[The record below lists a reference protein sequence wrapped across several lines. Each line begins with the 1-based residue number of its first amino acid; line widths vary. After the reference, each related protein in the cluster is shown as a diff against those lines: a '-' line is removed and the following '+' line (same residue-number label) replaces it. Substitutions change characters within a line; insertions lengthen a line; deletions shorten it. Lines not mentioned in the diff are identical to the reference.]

1 MKDVIFDHYQNA
13 VSDSLLRH
21 KSLLDI
27 MTKLEESQA
36 KINRSLA
43 KSVTNCG
50 CIEIKATKQHIPEN
64 KEPQADDYNKYFDTH
79 LKGKLCDECR
89 ENIEDEIG
97 NDLFYLA
104 SLCNLLDLNL
114 YDILLKEYNQIATL
128 GKYSMK

>member
-1 MKDVIFDHYQNA
+1 MSA
-13 VSDSLLRH
+13 
-21 KSLLDI
+21 
-27 MTKLEESQA
+27 
-36 KINRSLA
+36 
-43 KSVTNCG
+43 
-50 CIEIKATKQHIPEN
+50 
-64 KEPQADDYNKYFDTH
+64 
-79 LKGKLCDECR
+79 